1 MEAGTQTEISEGAT
15 RGRERVRA
23 LEAARE
29 LETSGEWLE
38 AREEAKEEAKE
49 EDREVAREEDRVAV
63 RGAGERITRD

>member
-1 MEAGTQTEISEGAT
+1 M
-15 RGRERVRA
+15 
-23 LEAARE
+23 EAARE

-49 EDREVAREEDRVAV
+49 EDREVAREEDRMAV